1 MRTGRGGIEHLHEVG
16 GGARRGERL
25 EHGVE
30 HPRPTEPPEA
40 LPDGVPIPEL
50 GRQSPPSDVV
60 NGEIMKRLPET
71 CGRPGPCRPGAA
83 APPGTPSGPHPNLPR
98 SSASASPAPSDRASA
113 CLNMVNKL
121 LIPSTRPSLGTEDAG
136 PDPRCDWPSH

>member
-1 MRTGRGGIEHLHEVG
+1 MRTGRGRVEHLHEVG

-60 NGEIMKRLPET
+60 NGEIMKRFQKL
-71 CGRPGPCRPGAA
+71 AVV
-83 APPGTPSGPHPNLPR
+83 PPLSPR
-98 SSASASPAPSDRASA
+98 RGSTARNTIRTTSQSSS
-113 CLNMVNKL
+113 
-121 LIPSTRPSLGTEDAG
+121 LIRVSIARSL
-136 PDPRCDWPSH
+136 

>member
-1 MRTGRGGIEHLHEVG
+1 MRTGRGRVEHLHEVG

-60 NGEIMKRLPET
+60 NGKIMKRFQKLAVVPALVAPARQH
-71 CGRPGPCRPGAA
+71 RPDPNQTT
-83 APPGTPSGPHPNLPR
+83 TPTSPPHP
-98 SSASASPAPSDRASA
+98 
-113 CLNMVNKL
+113 
-121 LIPSTRPSLGTEDAG
+121 
-136 PDPRCDWPSH
+136 

>member
-1 MRTGRGGIEHLHEVG
+1 MRTGRGRVEHLHEVG

-60 NGEIMKRLPET
+60 NGKIMKRFQKL
-71 CGRPGPCRPGAA
+71 AVV
-83 APPGTPSGPHPNLPR
+83 PGTRGRVEDGRGSLGHAATPRFPSPLVKPDVRISRIRLSDWLYLRAHGGASRRNWR
-98 SSASASPAPSDRASA
+98 SS
-113 CLNMVNKL
+113 
-121 LIPSTRPSLGTEDAG
+121 
-136 PDPRCDWPSH
+136 

>member
-1 MRTGRGGIEHLHEVG
+1 MRTGRGRVEHLHEVG

-30 HPRPTEPPEA
+30 QPRPTEPPEA

-60 NGEIMKRLPET
+60 NGEIMKRFQKLAVVPALVAPARQHRPEHHPIPRLATSTTANSYVSSRRLRIPGRSMLPAE
-71 CGRPGPCRPGAA
+71 GK
-83 APPGTPSGPHPNLPR
+83 
-98 SSASASPAPSDRASA
+98 
-113 CLNMVNKL
+113 V
-121 LIPSTRPSLGTEDAG
+121 
-136 PDPRCDWPSH
+136 PDD

>member
-1 MRTGRGGIEHLHEVG
+1 MRTGRGRVEHLHEVG

-30 HPRPTEPPEA
+30 YPRPTEPPEA

-60 NGEIMKRLPET
+60 NGEIMKRFQKLAVVPALVAPARQHRPEHH
-71 CGRPGPCRPGAA
+71 R
-83 APPGTPSGPHPNLPR
+83 
-98 SSASASPAPSDRASA
+98 RAGDDEA
-113 CLNMVNKL
+113 HTITV
-121 LIPSTRPSLGTEDAG
+121 
-136 PDPRCDWPSH
+136 